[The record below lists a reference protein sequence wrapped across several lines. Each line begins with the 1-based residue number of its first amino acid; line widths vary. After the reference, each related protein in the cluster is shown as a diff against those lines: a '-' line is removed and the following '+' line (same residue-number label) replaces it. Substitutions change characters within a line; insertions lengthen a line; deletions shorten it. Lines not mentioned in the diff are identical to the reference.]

1 MLSLEQYALFLLSM
15 KKKGKAVDLAHIEEK
30 AKRDM
35 GAPDSKAVQKALDI
49 LIARG
54 HVSKDGGD
62 FMSTEAGRS
71 HFRAEFPG
79 IEGELRKVNEAWSLV
94 YVAKNY
100 YPEVAEEITTICRD
114 RYVGF
119 FCVFTEEHFFRR
131 KLGRNYITIKR
142 PSDLLRL
149 VDMHYVDVIPCVHRI
164 GAKRPDWL
172 VIDLDAGR
180 SVPFGEVK
188 RAALLVHRAMGEHDL
203 DPALK
208 FSGSRGFQVW
218 AQLEDFGMPDQY
230 KPMALPGGRERA
242 SSFFSLYA
250 DMIAYIEAQI
260 RDKMDGRTTSTVADK
275 EKRENKILLDA
286 SPMKEMGLVR
296 SPYSL
301 HHRTGLVSMPLA
313 PEEIEAF
320 DPSMARPENVLAR
333 FRKRGNEFHLTAR
346 DPSRMVKSTL
356 EWIQDNSGRAPGI
369 KGQVT

>member
-35 GAPDSKAVQKALDI
+35 PAFDSKAVGRALDA
-49 LIARG
+49 LIDRQ
-54 HVSKDGGD
+54 HVSKDRGN
-62 FMSTEAGRS
+62 FLATEAGRS
-71 HFRAEFPG
+71 HFKAEFPG
-79 IEGELRKVNEAWSLV
+79 IEAELRKVNEAWSLV

-100 YPEVAEEITTICRD
+100 YPEVAETITTICRD

-131 KLGRNYITIKR
+131 KLGRNYITLKR

-164 GAKRPDWL
+164 GSNRPDWL
-172 VIDLDAGR
+172 VIDLDAGS

-188 RAALLVHRAMGEHDL
+188 KAALLTHEALIEHDL
-203 DPALK
+203 CPALK

-218 AQLEDFGMPDQY
+218 AQLEDFRMPDRYQ
-230 KPMALPGGRERA
+230 PMALPGGSDRTL
-242 SSFFSLYA
+242 SFFSLYA
-250 DMIAYIEAQI
+250 DMIAYVEAQI
-260 RDKMDGRTTSTVADK
+260 RDEMGGRTTSTVADK
-275 EKRENKILLDA
+275 EGREDKILLDS

-301 HHRTGLVSMPLA
+301 HHRTGLVSMPLV
-313 PEEIEAF
+313 PDEIKSF
-320 DPSMARPENVLAR
+320 DPSMARPEDALAR
-333 FRKRGNEFHLTAR
+333 FRRQGNEFHLPAR
-346 DPSRMVKSTL
+346 DPGKMVKSTL
-356 EWIQDNSGRAPGI
+356 GWIQDNSRRVPG
-369 KGQVT
+369 